1 MKLFLPTL
9 AAIILCTFAASA
21 QTLSNTD
28 ISSRI
33 RSLNAEKFIT
43 LTFNGS
49 GNTTTIRAVSDN
61 FPDAEA
67 KRSGILAMNFALG
80 TYYAGDKL
88 LRTPEKLLLSF
99 WVLTKKPKFGEHHS
113 LSFKVNGS
121 TIDLGDSR
129 YVYKERL
136 DVEYLNFELR
146 PDQIA
151 SLAASD
157 GGHIQVGSQTFTL
170 TSSQKNLIADIL
182 DITKVGN

>member
-1 MKLFLPTL
+1 MKLFLLTL
-9 AAIILCTFAASA
+9 AAIILCSVPTSA

-43 LTFNGS
+43 LTFNDSGS
-49 GNTTTIRAVSDN
+49 TTTIRAVSDN

-88 LRTPEKLLLSF
+88 SRTPEKLLLSF

-113 LSFKVNGS
+113 LLFKKNGS
-121 TIDLGDSR
+121 TVDLGDSR
-129 YVYKERL
+129 YVYKNRL

-146 PDQIA
+146 PDQLA
-151 SLAASD
+151 SLASAD
-157 GGHIQVGSQTFTL
+157 GGRITLGTQTFTL
-170 TSSQKNLIADIL
+170 TASQKKIITDIL